1 MRKVKSAPSNLS
13 MMCNKKKQVTPI
25 IKSTE
30 SIVAIIQTKPTKPT
44 KPTNFTKIKK
54 FKTMV
59 ANSGSVINDLI
70 SDNKIVSLEESTI
83 ITALI
88 SYLSEN
94 INKTKKLNELYIYII
109 QYIARYIVLLL
120 IHSTILHDNSDKFL
134 PSINYLQHFIK

>member
-1 MRKVKSAPSNLS
+1 MRKVKSAPCNLC
-13 MMCNKKKQVTPI
+13 MMSNKKKQNIPI
-25 IKSTE
+25 INSKE
-30 SIVAIIQTKPTKPT
+30 SIVAIIPKKES
-44 KPTNFTKIKK
+44 NFTKIKK

-94 INKTKKLNELYIYII
+94 INKNKKLNELYIYII
-109 QYIARYIVLLL
+109 QYIARYIVLLI
-120 IHSTILHDNSDKFL
+120 IHTTILHDNSDKFL

>member
-1 MRKVKSAPSNLS
+1 MRKVKTAPSNLC
-13 MMCNKKKQVTPI
+13 MMSNKKKQNIPI
-25 IKSTE
+25 INSKE
-30 SIVAIIQTKPTKPT
+30 SIVAIIPKKES
-44 KPTNFTKIKK
+44 NFTKIKK

-120 IHSTILHDNSDKFL
+120 IHTTILHDNSDKFL